1 MAAPGVAPRLEV
13 GRIDKPHGM
22 RGELVVSLST
32 NRTERLDPGA
42 LLYTVDRALTVESSR
57 PNGHRYLVR
66 FAGVQSREDGDS
78 LRGAVLTADAID
90 DPNELWV
97 HDLLGAEVVGVDG
110 TTLGVVE
117 SVLDN
122 PASDLLLLASGALVP
137 TAFVVEFDGARVL
150 IDPPAG
156 LFDI

>member
-1 MAAPGVAPRLEV
+1 MAAPGAAPRLEV
-13 GRIDKPHGM
+13 GRIDKPHGL

-32 NRTERLDPGA
+32 NRTERLEPGSV
-42 LLYTVDRALTVESSR
+42 LHTVDRVLTVESSR

-66 FAGVQSREDGDS
+66 FTGVRSREDADS
-78 LRGAVLTADAID
+78 LHGAVLTAEAID
-90 DPNELWV
+90 DPDELWV

-110 TTLGVVE
+110 ATLGVVE

-122 PASDLLLLASGALVP
+122 PASDLLVLASGALVP
-137 TAFVVEFDGARVL
+137 TIFVVEFDGSRVL